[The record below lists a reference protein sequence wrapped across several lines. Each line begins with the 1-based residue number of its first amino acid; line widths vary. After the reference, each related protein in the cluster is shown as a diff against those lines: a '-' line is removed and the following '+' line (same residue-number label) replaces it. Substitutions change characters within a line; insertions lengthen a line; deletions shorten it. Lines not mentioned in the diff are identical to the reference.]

1 MGDEEQVRQMR
12 EWVGMVREITRYLGP
27 VEGQLERGNIRGARM
42 NLAGVATVTLETLRS
57 MIDAHAGEAVDDESA

>member
-1 MGDEEQVRQMR
+1 
-12 EWVGMVREITRYLGP
+12 MVREITRYLGP